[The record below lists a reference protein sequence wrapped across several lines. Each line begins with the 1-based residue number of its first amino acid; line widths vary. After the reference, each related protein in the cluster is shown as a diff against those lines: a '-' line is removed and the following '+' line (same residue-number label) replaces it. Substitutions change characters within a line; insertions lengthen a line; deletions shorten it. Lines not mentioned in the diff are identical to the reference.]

1 MHGIANLLVVNGI
14 METEEQPPHR
24 FAGANRHPS
33 GGGELSCLGCVGKE
47 TAVVLSFSRTNDGN
61 SSPSLGG
68 VAADAGG

>member
-33 GGGELSCLGCVGKE
+33 RGGELPFLGPRCAKPDFVE
-47 TAVVLSFSRTNDGN
+47 
-61 SSPSLGG
+61 SSIS
-68 VAADAGG
+68 